1 MERDAIDSLHPSWG
15 LLALRGVLA
24 LLFGV
29 LALVQPL
36 TALTALV
43 ILFGVWAFVDGVSA
57 FALFFGGWRAWQLL
71 LVGFLGI
78 GVGVLTFFRP
88 SLTAVGLYA
97 AVATWAIVRGIF
109 EIALAIRLRK
119 RIDGEGWL
127 IFGGISSIIFG
138 VLMIALPLAGVLALA
153 WLIGFYA
160 LLFGATMIGLSMRL
174 YRFEH
179 RPPIISTTPRAV

>member
-1 MERDAIDSLHPSWG
+1 VEPDALEGLQPSWG

-57 FALFFGGWRAWQLL
+57 FALFFGGWRAWQLII
-71 LVGFLGI
+71 VGFVGI
-78 GVGVLTFFRP
+78 GVALLTFFRP
-88 SLTAVGLYA
+88 GITAVGLFA
-97 AVATWAIVRGIF
+97 AIATWAIVRGLF
-109 EIALAIRLRK
+109 EIALAVKLR
-119 RIDGEGWL
+119 RRVEGEGWL
-127 IFGGISSIIFG
+127 IFGGIMSILFG
-138 VLMIALPLAGVLALA
+138 VLMIVLPLAGILALA

-160 LLFGATMIGLSMRL
+160 LLFGAAMIGLSMRL
-174 YRFEH
+174 YRHEH
-179 RPPIISTTPRAV
+179 RPPIVTTPHAV